1 MTKEVTEIDQTYEM
15 ESVEMT
21 QIRLNPKTR
30 SEASSA
36 TRELDELM
44 NSLNTFQMQNQ
55 NAPKAPLTEN
65 NNVTPLDDMLGNLEE
80 TMVKQG
86 VKTVPK
92 GVCAACLKAIV
103 GQVVTA
109 MGKTWHQEV
118 GGSRPFVLRTSF
130 GF

>member
-1 MTKEVTEIDQTYEM
+1 M
-15 ESVEMT
+15 ETVEMK
-21 QIRLNPKTR
+21 QIRIGIGPKTR

-55 NAPKAPLTEN
+55 NSKRSPLSEREN
-65 NNVTPLDDMLGNLEE
+65 NNVTQLDDMLGNLEE

-92 GVCAACLKAIV
+92 GVCAACYKAIV
-103 GQVVTA
+103 GQVITA
-109 MGKTWHQEV
+109 MGKTWHEEV
-118 GGSRPFVLRTSF
+118 SENHSIIKSCFSN
-130 GF
+130 